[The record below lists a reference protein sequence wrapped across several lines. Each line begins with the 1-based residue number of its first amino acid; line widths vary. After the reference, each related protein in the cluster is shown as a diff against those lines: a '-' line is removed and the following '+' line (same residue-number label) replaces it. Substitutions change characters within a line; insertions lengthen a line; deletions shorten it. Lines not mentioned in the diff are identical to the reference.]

1 VRGGGA
7 LPAAQLRC
15 LGVTHEMLVAPAEQ
29 VWDDPAFV
37 LIATDRAQ
45 LIHA

>member
-1 VRGGGA
+1 MGSAGRTVRGGGA

-29 VWDDPAFV
+29 VWDDPVFRSHR
-37 LIATDRAQ
+37 D
-45 LIHA
+45 